1 MKDRPVVVQE
11 LDNIDYQ
18 IIDMLQKNARIS
30 AKEISEKV
38 FLSSTA
44 VAARIDR
51 LVQRGIIDGFTV
63 KLSARALGY
72 AIRAFISLE
81 LEPKQKNEFYPY
93 IKAVPN
99 VVACHC
105 VTGDFAMLL
114 EVVFKDTT
122 ELDQFIGDLQRFGRT
137 RTMIC
142 FSSQVEHREIYA
154 QPEEEL
160 E

>member
-11 LDNIDYQ
+11 LDSIDYK
-18 IIDMLQKNARIS
+18 IIDMLQKNSRIS
-30 AKEISEKV
+30 AKEISGKV

-51 LVQRGIIDGFTV
+51 LMHRGIIDEFTV
-63 KLSARALGY
+63 KLNAKALGY

-93 IKAVPN
+93 IKEVTN

-114 EVVFKDTT
+114 EVVFKDTA
-122 ELDQFIGDLQRFGRT
+122 ELDAFIGELQHFGRT

-142 FSSQVEHREIYA
+142 FSTQVEHREIYA
-154 QPEEEL
+154 QQEEAE

>member
-18 IIDMLQKNARIS
+18 IIDMLQKNARLS

-63 KLSARALGY
+63 KLNARALGY

-99 VVACHC
+99 VVAGHC

-122 ELDQFIGDLQRFGRT
+122 ELDQFIGGLQRFGRT

-154 QPEEEL
+154 QPEEEQ

>member
-63 KLSARALGY
+63 KLNARALGY

-81 LEPKQKNEFYPY
+81 LEPKQKNEFYP
-93 IKAVPN
+93 
-99 VVACHC
+99 
-105 VTGDFAMLL
+105 
-114 EVVFKDTT
+114 
-122 ELDQFIGDLQRFGRT
+122 
-137 RTMIC
+137 
-142 FSSQVEHREIYA
+142 
-154 QPEEEL
+154 
-160 E
+160 

>member
-63 KLSARALGY
+63 KLNARALDPWDMPF
-72 AIRAFISLE
+72 ARSSVWSWSRSRKTSFIL
-81 LEPKQKNEFYPY
+81 
-93 IKAVPN
+93 I
-99 VVACHC
+99 
-105 VTGDFAMLL
+105 
-114 EVVFKDTT
+114 
-122 ELDQFIGDLQRFGRT
+122 
-137 RTMIC
+137 
-142 FSSQVEHREIYA
+142 
-154 QPEEEL
+154 
-160 E
+160 

>member
-1 MKDRPVVVQE
+1 MKERPVVVQE
-11 LDNIDYQ
+11 LDSIDYQ

-30 AKEISEKV
+30 AKEISDKV

-51 LVQRGIIDGFTV
+51 LAQRGIIDGFTV
-63 KLSARALGY
+63 KLDAKTLGY
-72 AIRAFISLE
+72 SIRAFISLE
-81 LEPKQKNEFYPY
+81 LEPSQKDEFYPY
-93 IKAVPN
+93 VQGVAN

-122 ELDQFIGDLQRFGRT
+122 QLDEFIDDLQRIGRT
-137 RTMIC
+137 RMMIC
-142 FSSQVEHREIYA
+142 FSSPVEHREVFA
-154 QPEEEL
+154 QPEE
-160 E
+160 

>member
-1 MKDRPVVVQE
+1 MKERPVVVQE
-11 LDNIDYQ
+11 LDSIDYQ

-30 AKEISEKV
+30 AKEISDKV

-51 LVQRGIIDGFTV
+51 LAQRGIIDGFTV
-63 KLSARALGY
+63 KLDAKTLGY
-72 AIRAFISLE
+72 SIRAFISLE
-81 LEPKQKNEFYPY
+81 LEPRQKDEFYPY
-93 IKAVPN
+93 VQGIAN

-122 ELDQFIGDLQRFGRT
+122 QLDEFIDDLQRFGRT

-142 FSSQVEHREIYA
+142 FSSPVEHREVFA
-154 QPEEEL
+154 QPEE
-160 E
+160 